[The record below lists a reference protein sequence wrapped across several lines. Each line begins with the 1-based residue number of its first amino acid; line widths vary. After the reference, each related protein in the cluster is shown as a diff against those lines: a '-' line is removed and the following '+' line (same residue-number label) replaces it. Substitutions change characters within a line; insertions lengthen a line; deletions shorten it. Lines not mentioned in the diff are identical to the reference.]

1 MNHII
6 KFKNSAYGATQ
17 EAYIES
23 NTGEAKIKGCGDET
37 CVEGYLDANG
47 PTLRTEVEDELAKK
61 QAEIADKNA
70 VRNKIEIIILIFS
83 P

>member
-1 MNHII
+1 MNRFI

-61 QAEIADKNA
+61 QAEIADQNA
-70 VRNKIEIIILIFS
+70 VRN
-83 P
+83 